1 MDAEPARLIIEA
13 LKEEKIDLYVTLPEE
28 PTVSLTQA
36 VQADPYFQCVTVAS
50 EDGGVALTAGA
61 SIAGRRAVFV
71 TGIAGLLKGG
81 LALMHMGPQYG
92 IPVFILPRTAATSA
106 IARESRARSSR
117 CSAKWASPSYRRCA
131 FPIRS
136 SASGARSNARYA
148 MRTSCAAPRTCP
160 RCSS

>member
-61 SIAGRRAVFV
+61 AIAGRRAVFV

-81 LALMHMGPQYG
+81 LALMHMQERKGSGLLLNQSRFRCSVSSWQDHYESSTPA
-92 IPVFILPRTAATSA
+92 PFTTSPLAVTAKKRSLRTTR
-106 IARESRARSSR
+106 IAR
-117 CSAKWASPSYRRCA
+117 PS
-131 FPIRS
+131 
-136 SASGARSNARYA
+136 
-148 MRTSCAAPRTCP
+148 
-160 RCSS
+160 